1 MFIKKQHSNQ
11 LQSPH
16 TNMAK
21 AATMETLQQFRS
33 DKEWNKLYKY
43 VVDVASLHNMEIAP
57 LRSQRQRTMPK
68 RSGDVIV
75 LESTGFRET
84 VPNDDYKNSLYFPV
98 LAALISVLYRLP

>member
-43 VVDVASLHNMEIAP
+43 VVDVASLHNMEIVP
-57 LRSQRQRTMPK
+57 LRSQCQRTMQK
-68 RSGDVIV
+68 SFRDVV

-84 VPNDDYKNSLYFPV
+84 APNDD
-98 LAALISVLYRLP
+98 